1 MSTKVRLIKLL
12 EEVRDAGLP
21 PLRRAPLKPAM
32 LYLMELRS
40 HTPEAHFGKQKLI
53 IPVDVLDSHDMPQP
67 VKITHLIPCE
77 APLALAM
84 AH

>member
-40 HTPEAHFGKQKLI
+40 HTTEAHFASEKLI
-53 IPVDVLDSHDMPQP
+53 IPVDLQDSPDISHP
-67 VKITHLIPCE
+67 VKITHLTPCE
-77 APLALAM
+77 APLALAS